1 MTKNPSTLTDGTI
14 ILVPAS
20 RNLLQAELN
29 DPPAVFNILDVGAA
43 PPYWPPDLN
52 DDDSFRH
59 ALNLIPAGAQTADW
73 GFYYVLLHEGGQRHA
88 IGLGG
93 FKEQPD
99 ENGEVEIGYSI
110 LEPYRRRG
118 FATRMTGLLVD
129 HAFADPS
136 VTAVTATTLPDLIP
150 SIGVLEKVGFR
161 QTNLL
166 DGILYFSLL
175 C

>member
-1 MTKNPSTLTDGTI
+1 MTKHPSFLSDGTI
-14 ILVPAS
+14 TLIPAS
-20 RNLLQAELN
+20 RRLLQAELN
-29 DPPAVFNILDVGAA
+29 DPTAVFDILDVGT

-52 DDDSFRH
+52 DDDSFRY
-59 ALNLIPAGAQTADW
+59 ALNLIPEGAEVADW
-73 GFYYVLLHEGGQRHA
+73 GFYYVLLHADGARLAVGV
-88 IGLGG
+88 GG

-118 FATRMTGLLVD
+118 FATRMCQLLID
-129 HAFADPS
+129 QAFADPS

-150 SIGVLEKVGFR
+150 SIGVLEKLGFR

-166 DGILYFSLL
+166 DGIVYFTLL
-175 C
+175 R

>member
-1 MTKNPSTLTDGTI
+1 MTNHSSILGDGTLSLI
-14 ILVPAS
+14 PAS
-20 RNLLQAELN
+20 KQLLQAELN
-29 DPPAVFNILDVGAA
+29 DPTTVFDILDVGT

-52 DDDSFRH
+52 DEDSFRY
-59 ALNLIPAGAQTADW
+59 ALNLIPEGTESADW
-73 GFYYVLLHEGGQRHA
+73 GFYYVLLNENGARHA
-88 IGLGG
+88 IGVGG

-118 FATRMTGLLVD
+118 FATRMTRLLVD
-129 HAFADPS
+129 RAFKDPS
-136 VTAVTATTLPDLIP
+136 VKAVTATTLPDLIP

-166 DGILYFSLL
+166 DGILYFSLPR
-175 C
+175 

>member
-1 MTKNPSTLTDGTI
+1 MTKHPSILSDGTLSVI
-14 ILVPAS
+14 PAS
-20 RNLLQAELN
+20 RQLLQAELN
-29 DPPAVFNILDVGAA
+29 DPTAVFDILDVCT

-52 DDDSFRH
+52 DDDSFRY
-59 ALNLIPAGAQTADW
+59 ALNLIPEGAEAVDW
-73 GFYYVLLHEGGQRHA
+73 GFYYVLLDEDGARHA
-88 IGLGG
+88 IGVGG

-110 LEPYRRRG
+110 LAPYRRRG
-118 FATRMTGLLVD
+118 YATRMCRLLTG

-150 SIGVLEKVGFR
+150 SIGVLEKLGFR

-166 DGILYFSLL
+166 DGIVYFTLPR
-175 C
+175 